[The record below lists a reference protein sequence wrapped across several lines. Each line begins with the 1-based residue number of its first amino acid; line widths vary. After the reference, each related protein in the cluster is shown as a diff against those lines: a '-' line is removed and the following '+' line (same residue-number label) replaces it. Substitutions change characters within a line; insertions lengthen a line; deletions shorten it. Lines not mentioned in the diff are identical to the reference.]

1 MQAIYENE
9 VESSVEEQI
18 QWILS
23 YVQGGS
29 ADIWKEN
36 VMEELET
43 EEMEFELVGEF
54 LVEIRREFGGE
65 DEESVKVVEL
75 KKIKQGGRTMEE
87 FV

>member
-1 MQAIYENE
+1 M
-9 VESSVEEQI
+9 EEQ
-18 QWILS
+18 
-23 YVQGGS
+23 
-29 ADIWKEN
+29 
-36 VMEELET
+36 ET
-43 EEMEFELVGEF
+43 GEMEFELVGEF